1 VSPTACQRCRARS
14 WLLAR
19 LAGHLDVGRV
29 RLLEL
34 LELGDHELIA
44 AVGGR
49 HQPALRRELAEAR
62 RPAAPLTPG
71 PESICRCQAGYPSRL
86 GDLGAP
92 PSVLHAA
99 GGLKALLAAAEQD
112 PVAVVGSR
120 RPSAYGIEVARGLGR
135 ELASAGVPVVSGLAL
150 GIDSAAHAGA
160 LEAGG
165 STIAVL
171 PGPADRPY
179 PRHHRRLYAQI
190 LKAGAAVSELP
201 SLPGLTM
208 RRWMFP
214 ARNRVIAGLSAMT
227 VVVEAAQGSGALLTA
242 AVAANLGR
250 PVGAVP
256 GRVTS
261 RQAAGPN
268 RLLAEG
274 ARVIRGAQDVLDAVF
289 GAGERT
295 LAQAGRSPLAPDQ
308 ARLLEAL
315 TDGAAPAQAL
325 VQAGLDAETGMAA
338 LASLELEGYVRRQPA
353 GRYEVIP

>member
-1 VSPTACQRCRARS
+1 
-14 WLLAR
+14 LLAR
-19 LAGHLDVGRV
+19 LAGHLDVGRL

-34 LELGDHELIA
+34 LELGDEELIA

-49 HQPALRRELAEAR
+49 HQPALRRELADAR
-62 RPAAPLTPG
+62 RPAMPLAPG
-71 PESICRCQAGYPSRL
+71 PESVCRCQPRYPGRL
-86 GDLGAP
+86 EELAAP
-92 PSVLHAA
+92 PAVLHVA
-99 GGLKALLAAAEQD
+99 GGLERLLAAADQD

-120 RPSAYGIEVARGLGR
+120 RPSPYGVEVARALGR

-165 STIAVL
+165 PTIAVL

-179 PRHHRRLYAQI
+179 PRQHRRLYTQI
-190 LKAGAAVSELP
+190 LQAGAAVSELP
-201 SLPGLTM
+201 SLPGLTV

-227 VVVEAAQGSGALLTA
+227 VVVEAAPGSGALLTA
-242 AVAANLGR
+242 AVAASLGR

-274 ARVIRGAQDVLDAVF
+274 GRVIRGAQDVLDAVF
-289 GAGERT
+289 GAGHRT
-295 LAQAGRSPLAPDQ
+295 LAQADRSPLAGDQ

-315 TDGAAPAQAL
+315 ADGAPPAQAL
-325 VQAGLDAETGMAA
+325 AQVGLDAETGMAA
-338 LASLELEGYVRRQPA
+338 LASLELEGYVRRQTA
-353 GRYEVIP
+353 GRYEVLP